1 MLPSFCRQEITR
13 VRPGTKTSRGSVIPD
28 WDPAVV
34 KELKISGCSVQPAS
48 SSLSQDGRIL
58 GITDGMTAYVP
69 NGSDVQAGDHIV
81 FDGLT
86 YEIEGEPR
94 VWVSAT
100 GAKDHILLN
109 LRRYSG

>member
-13 VRPGTKTSRGSVIPD
+13 VRPGEKTSRGSTVPD
-28 WDPAVV
+28 WSESVV
-34 KELKISGCSVQPAS
+34 STLKIANCSVQPATTG
-48 SSLSQDGRIL
+48 LSQDGRVL
-58 GITDGMTAYVP
+58 GISDGMTAYVP
-69 NGSDVQAGDHIV
+69 NGTDVKAGDHIV
-81 FDGLT
+81 FDGQT

-109 LRRYSG
+109 LKRYSG

>member
-1 MLPSFCRQEITR
+1 
-13 VRPGTKTSRGSVIPD
+13 
-28 WDPAVV
+28 
-34 KELKISGCSVQPAS
+34 
-48 SSLSQDGRIL
+48 
-58 GITDGMTAYVP
+58 MTAYIP
-69 NGSDVQAGDHIV
+69 NGADVKSGDRIV

-94 VWVSAT
+94 AWVSAT